1 MNTTRTT
8 ESLIQIPQ
16 LWIGLLLILVFWPLN
31 WLLEGLRTHILF
43 FPLWLGY
50 ILAVDGL
57 VLWRRGSSLLQ
68 RNRWAF
74 VGLFVASAPCWW
86 LFEVLNWRTGN
97 WVYLGDNE
105 VPFLLRVVLKTINFS
120 TVMPAVFGTAE
131 LVSTFAFVCRLRP
144 WIKIKPTRPVLLGF
158 FTAGVVMLTLVLV
171 WPATF
176 FPLLWLSLYFTIA
189 PFNAWRGYR
198 TLASDTA
205 RGDWRPAVA
214 LMLGC
219 LICGFFWEMWNIF
232 AFPKWVYHVPPFEF
246 LYIFEMPLL
255 GYGGYLPF
263 ALELFALYHL
273 IVGLFGFKLKHYI
286 QLVE

>member
-131 LVSTFAFVCRLRP
+131 LVSNLRLRASLAAVDQDQAHP
-144 WIKIKPTRPVLLGF
+144 AGLVRLLHGRGGHADAGAGVAGNLLPSALAIPVLHHCALQCLARLPH
-158 FTAGVVMLTLVLV
+158 AG
-171 WPATF
+171 
-176 FPLLWLSLYFTIA
+176 
-189 PFNAWRGYR
+189 
-198 TLASDTA
+198 
-205 RGDWRPAVA
+205 
-214 LMLGC
+214 
-219 LICGFFWEMWNIF
+219 
-232 AFPKWVYHVPPFEF
+232 
-246 LYIFEMPLL
+246 
-255 GYGGYLPF
+255 
-263 ALELFALYHL
+263 
-273 IVGLFGFKLKHYI
+273 
-286 QLVE
+286 